1 MSVSVFAFDKYYQT
15 QPPVQIGTPRV
26 GNVLEYLVF
35 SGCSLYF
42 EFENKKL
49 NERQQW
55 LAQSIDAKDAEFI
68 VELHQIG
75 TPLKEGEKLK
85 VNFGYKR
92 KRATFETKILWIK
105 DRMLGLERPEDISLT
120 NLRRNPRLTIDRAIY
135 SEDLKVS
142 LKTKTSIGQIEF
154 KNTRIFE
161 FSQLGM
167 SLFLSR
173 QDALLLPGDQILELN
188 VTYKGSSILRT
199 SGIVSRVDTQ
209 RMDETLA
216 DSYQIIM
223 LFRDLPSG
231 LARRP
236 QDPIQRSAKRIP
248 VLDTKPCFFSA
259 EHPFFPGRK
268 LEGQIYE
275 ISSSGMACM
284 LEKTAFPIIRG
295 MRFTNCQLQLPYAP
309 LRKISFEIAHVDY
322 RSDGENNQFRLG
334 GEFISASVELLKDI
348 SNYEQKASESFIQ
361 DLTEDDFDLLWEFM
375 FETNFI
381 YQKKRQQIQSKS
393 KEILETY
400 HRLLSKDNPIVKK
413 IVFKEG
419 GDIKGHIAGIRF
431 FDHAWLIQHLNAAK
445 SGAGS
450 AAQSVLS
457 SMVEFLYDSKAHAT
471 NNIFYVVC
479 FYRPNNIYPAIL
491 FGESAKRLN
500 DRDKISTIDF
510 SFGTLL
516 SQSLAN
522 ITLDLNSIQQDTKES
537 IVGLSDLLVRRNLK
551 SFLRAFNLSSTNPT
565 DLKIQS
571 EFKLLGLERNRHII
585 MAESE
590 GSKVYALVEQSSP
603 GLNLSEI
610 TNSIYLFSD
619 CLDETVERGLMD
631 QVLAKAY
638 REHFEPRDIVPTVMI
653 EFGQLTSFSVAW
665 SKIYTCWILAQEAMY
680 EFKSVS
686 EDIFGD
692 FRTLISEFRAGSNFM
707 SNEESSEPRN
717 QIK

>member
-1 MSVSVFAFDKYYQT
+1 MSVNVFAFDKYYQT
-15 QPPVQIGTPRV
+15 QPPVQIGSPRV

-35 SGCSLYF
+35 SGSSLYF

-55 LAQSIDAKDAEFI
+55 LAQPIDTKDSEFI

-92 KRATFETKILWIK
+92 KRATFESKILWIK

-120 NLRRNPRLTIDRAIY
+120 NLRRNPRLTIDRALY

-142 LKTKTSIGQIEF
+142 LKAKTSIGQIEF
-154 KNTRIFE
+154 KNVRIFE

-188 VTYKGSSILRT
+188 VAYKGSAILRT

-209 RMDETLA
+209 RMDESLA

-223 LFRDLPSG
+223 LFRDLPTALASG
-231 LARRP
+231 P
-236 QDPIQRSAKRIP
+236 QDPVRRSAKRIP

-284 LEKTAFPIIRG
+284 LEKTSFPIIRG
-295 MRFTNCQLQLPYAP
+295 MRFTSCQLQLPYAP
-309 LRKISFEIAHVDY
+309 LREISFEVAHVDY

-334 GEFISASVELLKDI
+334 GEFINASVELLKDI

-400 HRLLSKDNPIVKK
+400 HRLLSK
-413 IVFKEG
+413 
-419 GDIKGHIAGIRF
+419 
-431 FDHAWLIQHLNAAK
+431 
-445 SGAGS
+445 
-450 AAQSVLS
+450 
-457 SMVEFLYDSKAHAT
+457 
-471 NNIFYVVC
+471 
-479 FYRPNNIYPAIL
+479 
-491 FGESAKRLN
+491 
-500 DRDKISTIDF
+500 
-510 SFGTLL
+510 
-516 SQSLAN
+516 
-522 ITLDLNSIQQDTKES
+522 
-537 IVGLSDLLVRRNLK
+537 
-551 SFLRAFNLSSTNPT
+551 
-565 DLKIQS
+565 
-571 EFKLLGLERNRHII
+571 
-585 MAESE
+585 
-590 GSKVYALVEQSSP
+590 
-603 GLNLSEI
+603 
-610 TNSIYLFSD
+610 
-619 CLDETVERGLMD
+619 
-631 QVLAKAY
+631 
-638 REHFEPRDIVPTVMI
+638 
-653 EFGQLTSFSVAW
+653 
-665 SKIYTCWILAQEAMY
+665 
-680 EFKSVS
+680 
-686 EDIFGD
+686 
-692 FRTLISEFRAGSNFM
+692 
-707 SNEESSEPRN
+707 
-717 QIK
+717 